1 MPELSRFYGIAIK
14 MYYNDHNPPHFHAEY
29 GSSQMVVDVG
39 TLAVIGGRL
48 PPRATGLV
56 MGNRT
61 GYGMGNPTSTRAEDC
76 LGTGSQFGTAESNRS
91 AFVI

>member
-1 MPELSRFYGIAIK
+1 MPELSRFYGIVIK

-29 GSSQMVVDVG
+29 GSSQMVVDVN

-56 MGNRT
+56 MEWAAQHQQELRDAWQQARNMEPLDRID
-61 GYGMGNPTSTRAEDC
+61 P
-76 LGTGSQFGTAESNRS
+76 LP
-91 AFVI
+91 

>member
-1 MPELSRFYGIAIK
+1 MPELSRFYGIVIK

-29 GSSQMVVDVG
+29 GSAQMVVDVN

-56 MGNRT
+56 MEWASLHQHDLQNAWQQARE
-61 GYGMGNPTSTRAEDC
+61 MQPLHRIDPLS
-76 LGTGSQFGTAESNRS
+76 
-91 AFVI
+91 

>member
-1 MPELSRFYGIAIK
+1 MPELSRFYGIVIK

-29 GSSQMVVDVG
+29 GSSQFVVDVH

-56 MGNRT
+56 MEWAAQHQQELQDAWQQSRN
-61 GYGMGNPTSTRAEDC
+61 MQPLDPIDP
-76 LGTGSQFGTAESNRS
+76 LP
-91 AFVI
+91 

>member
-1 MPELSRFYGIAIK
+1 MPELSRFYGIVIK

-29 GSSQMVVDVG
+29 GRDQMVVDVN

-56 MGNRT
+56 MEWATQHQGELQEAW
-61 GYGMGNPTSTRAEDC
+61 GKA
-76 LGTGSQFGTAESNRS
+76 RS
-91 AFVI
+91 LEPFDPIDPLP

>member
-1 MPELSRFYGIAIK
+1 MPELSRFYGIVIK

-29 GSSQMVVDVG
+29 GSEQMVVNVG

-56 MGNRT
+56 MEWAAQHQRELQEAWLQARNMEPLDRID
-61 GYGMGNPTSTRAEDC
+61 P
-76 LGTGSQFGTAESNRS
+76 LP
-91 AFVI
+91 